1 MFGNMVP
8 RVGSRQPSKLR
19 GVLCIRQASLPASE
33 ITYFVQS
40 GIVRRSESGRR
51 GLFGKSFNQPN
62 VASGHNVT
70 KREIAPI
77 RRRFRVF
84 DFLGPFVENVV
95 LAVQSYMIEGA
106 SSKGKSG
113 DE

>member
-1 MFGNMVP
+1 M
-8 RVGSRQPSKLR
+8 
-19 GVLCIRQASLPASE
+19 
-33 ITYFVQS
+33 
-40 GIVRRSESGRR
+40 R
-51 GLFGKSFNQPN
+51 GLFGESFNQPN

-70 KREIAPI
+70 KRQIAPI
-77 RRRFRVF
+77 RRRSCAF

-95 LAVQSYMIEGA
+95 LTVESYMIEGA